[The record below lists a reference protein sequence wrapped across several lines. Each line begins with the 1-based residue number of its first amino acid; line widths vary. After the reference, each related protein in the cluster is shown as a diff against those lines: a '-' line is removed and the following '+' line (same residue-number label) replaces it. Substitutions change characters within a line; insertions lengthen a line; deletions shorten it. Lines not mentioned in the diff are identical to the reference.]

1 MFTEGI
7 MQKPYVIIHT
17 HISLDGRIHVVDS
30 PKFETTSQ
38 QYQEL
43 ALKPDK
49 QIYDF
54 DGYLNGRVTTDD
66 NQTHYRKP
74 DVNDDARTVPE
85 GDFVATA
92 DAPMYYV
99 SIDPSGRLAWQQNYV
114 DYGGVDSHV
123 IEVITERVSN
133 AYKDF
138 LRRMNISYVIAGK
151 ERIDNALALH
161 KLAEVF
167 GMKRVMIGGGGVL
180 NWSFLN
186 DDLVDEVSIVNGPFA
201 DGSSESPGLFTAAEP
216 LSQEEARS
224 FTLIEA
230 KPLNDSAVL
239 LRYSVDKR

>member
-1 MFTEGI
+1 MR
-7 MQKPYVIIHT
+7 KPYVIIHT
-17 HISLDGRIHVVDS
+17 HTSLDGRIHVVAS
-30 PKFETTSQ
+30 PKFESTSR

-43 ALKPDK
+43 ALYPDK

-66 NQTHYRKP
+66 NQTHYREP
-74 DVNDDARTVPE
+74 ELDENAPAVPE
-85 GDFVATA
+85 GDFVVST

-99 SIDPSGRLAWQQNYV
+99 SIDPSGRLAWQRNYV

-123 IEVITERVSN
+123 IEVITERVGN
-133 AYKDF
+133 AYRDF
-138 LRRMNISYVIAGK
+138 LRRMSISYVIAGK
-151 ERIDNALALH
+151 ERIDNALALQ

-180 NWSFLN
+180 NWSFLH
-186 DDLVDEVSIVNGPFA
+186 DDLVDEISIVQGPFA
-201 DGSSESPGLFTAAEP
+201 DGSTDSPGLFTAREP
-216 LSQEEARS
+216 LSEVEARS

-230 KPLNDSAVL
+230 RPLQDSAVL

>member
-1 MFTEGI
+1 

-30 PKFETTSQ
+30 PKFETNSQ
-38 QYQEL
+38 QYQDITLNPET
-43 ALKPDK
+43 
-49 QIYDF
+49 QIYDL

-66 NQTHYRKP
+66 NQTHYREP
-74 DVNDDARTVPE
+74 EVNKDALPVPE

-99 SIDPSGRLAWQQNYV
+99 SIDPSGRLAWQKNYV
-114 DYGGVDSHV
+114 DYGGRDSPV
-123 IEVITERVSN
+123 IEVITEKVSN

-138 LRRMNISYVIAGK
+138 LRRMNISYLIAGK

-180 NWSFLN
+180 NWSFLQ
-186 DDLVDEVSIVNGPFA
+186 DDLVDEISIVKGPFA
-201 DGSSESPGLFTAAEP
+201 DGSSDSPGLFTAAKP
-216 LSQEEARS
+216 LSQVEARS

-230 KPLNDSAVL
+230 RPLQDSTVL